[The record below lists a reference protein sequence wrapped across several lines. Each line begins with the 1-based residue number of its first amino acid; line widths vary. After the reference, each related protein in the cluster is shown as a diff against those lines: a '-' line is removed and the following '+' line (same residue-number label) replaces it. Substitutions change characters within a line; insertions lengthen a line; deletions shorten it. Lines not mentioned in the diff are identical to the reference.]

1 MATVNPGDLV
11 RFIDEVGEGRVIR
24 IISKELA
31 EVETSDGWVLP
42 AYIRKLVVIPEK
54 LAPQVPANRIK
65 VQEVKETKDIQLEN
79 AIKEETSAPA
89 SRLPVSKPSNLRV
102 PSREIDLHINK
113 LTDKVVGLT
122 NTEILFFQLDVF
134 RRELNSS
141 IRNNEREIIFIH
153 GIGNGTLK
161 SELRRVAQQEFGW
174 CSQED
179 ASFKEYGF
187 GATRIRI
194 PQNKPF

>member
-1 MATVNPGDLV
+1 MATVKTGDLV

-24 IISKELA
+24 IISNEQA
-31 EVETSDGWVLP
+31 EIETSDGWILP
-42 AYIRKLVVIPEK
+42 VYICQLVVIPDK
-54 LAPQVPANRIK
+54 LPSSSDIRASKKPEEIK
-65 VQEVKETKDIQLEN
+65 VKDVNKELINNSLNRQPGFK
-79 AIKEETSAPA
+79 TS
-89 SRLPVSKPSNLRV
+89 NNRV
-102 PSREIDLHINK
+102 PPKEVDLHINK
-113 LTDKVVGLT
+113 LIDRVVGLS
-122 NTEILFFQLDVF
+122 NTEILTLQLDMF
-134 RRELNSS
+134 RRELNQS
-141 IRNNEREIIFIH
+141 IRSNEREIIFIH

-161 SELRRVAQQEFGW
+161 NELRRIVAQEFKW

>member
-1 MATVNPGDLV
+1 MATAKPGDLV

-24 IISKELA
+24 IISSELA

-42 AYIRKLVVIPEK
+42 AYLRKLVVIPEK
-54 LAPQVPANRIK
+54 LLPSGI
-65 VQEVKETKDIQLEN
+65 
-79 AIKEETSAPA
+79 
-89 SRLPVSKPSNLRV
+89 PVSPKKPEVIVPKKVDKELVNSSLNRPSISKSSNNKI
-102 PSREIDLHINK
+102 PTREIDLHINK
-113 LTDKVVGLT
+113 LIDSVVGLT
-122 NTEILFFQLDVF
+122 NTEILTLQLDKF
-134 RRELNSS
+134 RKELNQS
-141 IRNNEREIIFIH
+141 IKSNEREIIFIH

-161 SELRRVAQQEFGW
+161 SELRRVADQEFKW

-194 PQNKPF
+194 PQNKPY

>member
-1 MATVNPGDLV
+1 MATVKSGDLV

-24 IISKELA
+24 IISNELA

-42 AYIRKLVVIPEK
+42 TYIKKLVVIPEK
-54 LAPQVPANRIK
+54 LLPAGIPVSSKKFEEIVVSKVDKELVNSSLNRPSI
-65 VQEVKETKDIQLEN
+65 
-79 AIKEETSAPA
+79 
-89 SRLPVSKPSNLRV
+89 SKPSNLKI
-102 PSREIDLHINK
+102 PPREVDLHINK
-113 LTDKVVGLT
+113 LINSIVGLS
-122 NTEILFFQLDVF
+122 NTEILTLQLDAF
-134 RRELNSS
+134 RKELNQS
-141 IRNNEREIIFIH
+141 IRSHDREIIFIH

-161 SELRRVAQQEFGW
+161 NELRRVADQEYKW

-194 PQNKPF
+194 PQNKPY

>member
-1 MATVNPGDLV
+1 MVAVKPGDLV

-24 IISKELA
+24 IISTEMA
-31 EVETSDGWVLP
+31 EVETLDGWILP
-42 AYIRKLVVIPEK
+42 AYIRQLVVIPEK
-54 LAPQVPANRIK
+54 LSPSGNAGTPK
-65 VQEVKETKDIQLEN
+65 KSEETKVKDVN
-79 AIKEETSAPA
+79 KE
-89 SRLPVSKPSNLRV
+89 LSNNSLTRQPNFKSSNNKV
-102 PSREIDLHINK
+102 PPREIDLHINK
-113 LTDKVVGLT
+113 LIDRVVGLS
-122 NTEILFFQLDVF
+122 NTEILTMQLDTF
-134 RRELNSS
+134 RRELNQS
-141 IRNNEREIIFIH
+141 IRSNEREIIFIH

-161 SELRRVAQQEFGW
+161 NELRRVAAQEFQW

>member
-1 MATVNPGDLV
+1 MATLKPGDLV

-24 IISKELA
+24 IISTEMA
-31 EVETSDGWVLP
+31 EVETSDGWILP

-54 LAPQVPANRIK
+54 PVSSGTSPEPKKN
-65 VQEVKETKDIQLEN
+65 QEP
-79 AIKEETSAPA
+79 AIKFIDKELVNNSI
-89 SRLPVSKPSNLRV
+89 NRV
-102 PSREIDLHINK
+102 PLSKTSNNKTPPREVDLHINK
-113 LTDKVVGLT
+113 LIERVVGLT
-122 NTEILFFQLDVF
+122 NTEILTHQLGVF
-134 RRELNSS
+134 RKELNQA
-141 IRNNEREIIFIH
+141 IQANEREIIFIH

-161 SELRRVAQQEFGW
+161 NEVRRVAQQEFGW

-194 PQNKPF
+194 PQNKPY